1 MKRTVH
7 TSTGRCGRRGVAGPV
22 NNGRD
27 MLESYLDIAW
37 KDDTLIEE
45 ACGPE
50 AMGVLLLS

>member
-1 MKRTVH
+1 MKIELERE
-7 TSTGRCGRRGVAGPV
+7 
-22 NNGRD
+22 NDGRD

-50 AMGVLLLS
+50 TMGVLLLS